1 MLSFIKETVSV
12 WERLQQTTKPIVLYG
27 MGNGA
32 DKILDWCEANSVK
45 IAGIFASDEF
55 VRGQEF
61 RGFKVERY
69 ADLIARFGEDILVVI
84 AFASEREEVLARFKE
99 LAEAH

>member
-32 DKILDWCEANSVK
+32 DKIVDWCEDNTETFTIDPMACQFRSTWEDVEFEKKFYDIIFNSK
-45 IAGIFASDEF
+45 Y
-55 VRGQEF
+55 
-61 RGFKVERY
+61 K
-69 ADLIARFGEDILVVI
+69 
-84 AFASEREEVLARFKE
+84 
-99 LAEAH
+99 